1 MTIRILLADD
11 HLVVRQGLR
20 ALLSAQ
26 PDIEVIAEAGDGR
39 EAVQLASTERP
50 DVAVIDISMPLLNGI
65 EATQQL
71 VSSTPEVAVV
81 ILSMHGDEEYIRRSL
96 RAGALGYVLKQSADT
111 ELIMAIRAAHRGE
124 SFLTPSIAGTVI
136 NGFLQRAESNE
147 IKSQYQLLTERERE
161 VLQLTA
167 EGKTI
172 KAIANILHISPRTA
186 STHKTNL
193 MEKLEIHHTAGLVQF
208 AISQGIITLDK

>member
-1 MTIRILLADD
+1 LLADD

-20 ALLSAQ
+20 ALLSTHSE
-26 PDIEVIAEAGDGR
+26 IEVIAEAGDGR
-39 EAVQLASTERP
+39 EAVRLAIAERP
-50 DVAVIDISMPLLNGI
+50 DVAVMDISMPLLNGI
-65 EATQQL
+65 EATQQII
-71 VSSTPEVAVV
+71 SAAPEVSVV

-96 RAGALGYVLKQSADT
+96 RAGAMGYVLKQSADT
-111 ELIMAIRAAHRGE
+111 ELIMAIQAAHRGE

-136 NGFLQRAESNE
+136 TGYLERAES
-147 IKSQYQLLTERERE
+147 STTQGQYQLLTERERE

-172 KAIANILHISPRTA
+172 KEIAEILHISPRTA

-193 MEKLEIHHTAGLVQF
+193 MEKLEIHHTAGLVQY
-208 AISQGIITLDK
+208 AISQGIISLSNR